1 MPIPGWLN
9 TEDNEVCTSYLTSII
24 LTCFKMSLLINGAFM
39 NPVDCSKLP
48 ALASQILY
56 QAFTCATEVPEVIT
70 CHVVHHCNVGMMDFV

>member
-1 MPIPGWLN
+1 
-9 TEDNEVCTSYLTSII
+9 
-24 LTCFKMSLLINGAFM
+24 M